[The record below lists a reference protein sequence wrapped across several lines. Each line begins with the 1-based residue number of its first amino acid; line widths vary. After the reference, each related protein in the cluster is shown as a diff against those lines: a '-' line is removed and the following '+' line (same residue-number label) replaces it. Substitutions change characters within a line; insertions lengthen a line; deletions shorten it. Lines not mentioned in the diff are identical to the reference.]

1 MPRFG
6 AHLSVSEFRNKASER
21 ITGPAAAIERAR
33 ALGCDCVQLFLRPNR
48 QWTAPALSAG
58 HVQAFREA
66 LERPVRHRERYQD
79 ETGKRRTRT
88 RTDTLHPVVSHAAY
102 LINIAGP
109 SGTRPSGGTSEQSW
123 PKRDIRARSILAL
136 KDEVA
141 RAAALGVPYVVLH
154 PGNHMGD
161 GDEVGLRR
169 VVEALDEVLDETRM
183 SVAAGCHGCAVQQP
197 CDFPGPRTAADSA
210 TVAPPVT
217 VLLETTA
224 GQGTSVGCRLEH
236 LAWIIDHAARADHLA
251 VCADTCH
258 LFAAGYD
265 LRSLEGYEAT
275 IREIDRTVGLERLKV
290 WHLNDSLKDLGCRV
304 DRHTHIGRGKIS
316 REAFRRLV
324 NDPRFADCAMIL
336 ETPKQDDAGREM
348 DPVNLRLLRR
358 LADS

>member
-33 ALGCDCVQLFLRPNR
+33 ALRCDCVQLFLRPNR

-58 HVQAFREA
+58 HVQAFRDA
-66 LERPVRHRERYQD
+66 IERPVRHRESYQD

-88 RTDTLHPVVSHAAY
+88 RSDSLHPVVSHAAY

-109 SGTRPSGGTSEQSW
+109 SGKRPSGGTSEQSW
-123 PKRDIRARSILAL
+123 PKRDIRAKSIRAL
-136 KDEVA
+136 KDEIA

-161 GDEVGLRR
+161 GDEAGLRR
-169 VVEALDEVLDETRM
+169 VVEALDEVLDP
-183 SVAAGCHGCAVQQP
+183 H
-197 CDFPGPRTAADSA
+197 A
-210 TVAPPVT
+210 TDPVT

-224 GQGTSVGCRLEH
+224 GQGSSVGCRLEH
-236 LAWIIDHAARADHLA
+236 LAWIIDHAAHADHLA

-265 LRSLEGYEAT
+265 LRSLDGYEAT

-304 DRHTHIGRGKIS
+304 DRHTHIGRGKIG

-336 ETPKQDDAGREM
+336 ETPKQDDDGREM

-358 LADS
+358 LLAS